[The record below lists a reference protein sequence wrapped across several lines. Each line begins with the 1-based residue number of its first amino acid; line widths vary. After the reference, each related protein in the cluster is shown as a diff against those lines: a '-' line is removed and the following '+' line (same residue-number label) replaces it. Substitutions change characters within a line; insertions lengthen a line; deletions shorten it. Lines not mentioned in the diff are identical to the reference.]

1 MIKPI
6 SGHVLING
14 IELSA
19 FNRDEYYTL
28 VTAVFQNVC
37 LLPISISQNITY
49 ESDNEIDKERL
60 EKCIKLADLK
70 DKIETLPGGVDTD
83 LVASVADNGVNLS
96 GGEIQ
101 KLALARALY
110 KDAPLIVLDEPTAAL
125 DPIAENKMYLKYNEL
140 TQNKTSI
147 YISHRLSSTRFCDKI
162 IFIDNGKII
171 EEGTH
176 DELLALGGKYFEM
189 FHVQSEYYK
198 SNKEAEDL

>member
-1 MIKPI
+1 M
-6 SGHVLING
+6 LIFP
-14 IELSA
+14 E
-19 FNRDEYYTL
+19 
-28 VTAVFQNVC
+28 
-37 LLPISISQNITY
+37 
-49 ESDNEIDKERL
+49 
-60 EKCIKLADLK
+60 
-70 DKIETLPGGVDTD
+70 
-83 LVASVADNGVNLS
+83 
-96 GGEIQ
+96 EIQ

-162 IFIDNGKII
+162 IFIDNGRII

-176 DELLALGGKYFEM
+176 DELLAHGGKYFEM